1 MKKIGTNMPYEID
14 EKPLS
19 ILSLIE
25 LRAKKV
31 LPGQNALIIAAMCR
45 ELSLTK
51 SKKAQ

>member
-1 MKKIGTNMPYEID
+1 MKKIGTNMPYAID
-14 EKPLS
+14 EYLLS

-25 LRAKKV
+25 LWAKKS
-31 LPGQNALIIAAMCR
+31 PARNALIIAAMCR